1 MYLRTLEMYLEIY
14 ELDPAESIMQN
25 IYAKANNKYMKD
37 YDKNKELS
45 SLQYYEVNI
54 FYGRAMLQK
63 LPINNFEWIKDTSQ
77 SNEYFIKHY
86 NEESYEGIFFFF
98 KLILMENYMN
108 FIMIYRFYL
117 TEGKLKK

>member
-1 MYLRTLEMYLEIY
+1 MISMFKVVHYCQLMYLRTLEMYLEIY

-25 IYAKANNKYMKD
+25 IYAKANNKYMKY
-37 YDKNKELS
+37 YDKNKELP

-98 KLILMENYMN
+98 
-108 FIMIYRFYL
+108 
-117 TEGKLKK
+117 

>member
-37 YDKNKELS
+37 YDKNKELP

>member
-37 YDKNKELS
+37 YDKNKELP

-63 LPINNFEWIKDTSQ
+63 LPINNFAWIKDTSQ

>member
-25 IYAKANNKYMKD
+25 IYAKANNKYMKY
-37 YDKNKELS
+37 YDKNKELP

-108 FIMIYRFYL
+108 FIMIYRFYQ

>member
-1 MYLRTLEMYLEIY
+1 MISMFKVVHYCQLMYLRTLEMYLEIY

-37 YDKNKELS
+37 YDKNKELP

-77 SNEYFIKHY
+77 SNEYFVKHY

-98 KLILMENYMN
+98 
-108 FIMIYRFYL
+108 
-117 TEGKLKK
+117 

>member
-1 MYLRTLEMYLEIY
+1 MISMFKVVHYCQLMYLRTLEMYLEIY

-25 IYAKANNKYMKD
+25 ICAKANNKYMKD
-37 YDKNKELS
+37 YDKNKELP

-98 KLILMENYMN
+98 LS
-108 FIMIYRFYL
+108 
-117 TEGKLKK
+117 